1 VYRPRLLLAS
11 AFLAVAGTVTTAVVW
26 VGAPSP
32 SDDGPH
38 CRHAIPR
45 GSGTPAVWQT
55 TTLFVTEV
63 VLRGD
68 PACGYDLSTKRLR
81 GGLSRRDWA
90 RGGGPVRPFVTRY
103 RPTPVTRASPDPN
116 SPEAVYVLSRQRR
129 ELVRI
134 DAQGRWLIAMSVGL
148 SAPDAGMSAYRLVL
162 ELEDGNWRVDRAWPV
177 ELHFSDE

>member
-1 VYRPRLLLAS
+1 VYRSRLLLLCG
-11 AFLAVAGTVTTAVVW
+11 FVVVTGAVTGGVLWA
-26 VGAPSP
+26 GAPRE
-32 SDDGPH
+32 DDGPR
-38 CRHAIPR
+38 CGQPIP
-45 GSGTPAVWQT
+45 SGPGIPAVWQT

-68 PACGYDLSTKRLR
+68 PVCGYDLSTKRLR
-81 GGLSRRDWA
+81 HGFSRREWA
-90 RGGGPVRPFVTRY
+90 SGSGPVKPFVTRY
-103 RPTPVTRASPDPN
+103 RATPVARASSDPN
-116 SPEAVYVLSRQRR
+116 SPEAVYVLSRRRR

-134 DAQGRWLIAMSVGL
+134 DNRGRWLISMSVGL